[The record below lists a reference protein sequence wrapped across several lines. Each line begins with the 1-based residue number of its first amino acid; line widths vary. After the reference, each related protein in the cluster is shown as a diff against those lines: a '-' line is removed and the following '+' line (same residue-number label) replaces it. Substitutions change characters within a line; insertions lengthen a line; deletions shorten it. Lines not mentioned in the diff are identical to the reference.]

1 MIFIFKE
8 ILKLFYENEI
18 EKFKKYDCK
27 KYLKQK
33 QNIEEINY
41 YNEKWKKIKNF
52 NYEISNYGRIRNLT
66 TKKLKQQKFNM
77 YGMQVILWNNSC
89 GYTFTISRLVANY
102 FIKELKKNERVIHKN
117 KNIRDNYYK
126 NLYIEVI

>member
-27 KYLKQK
+27 KYLK